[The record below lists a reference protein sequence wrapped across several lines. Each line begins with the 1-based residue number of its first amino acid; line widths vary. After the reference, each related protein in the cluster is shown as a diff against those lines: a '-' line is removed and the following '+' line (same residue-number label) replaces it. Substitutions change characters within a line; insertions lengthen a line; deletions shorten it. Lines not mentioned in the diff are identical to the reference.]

1 MVRCPHPSAGAQ
13 RGTHN
18 PMGVVNGSMSP
29 FFCGSAGWKAP
40 FDVGGV
46 IVGKVDAGFIGV
58 GCLMGESSHVSGGKS

>member
-1 MVRCPHPSAGAQ
+1 
-13 RGTHN
+13 
-18 PMGVVNGSMSP
+18 MGVVNGSMSP